1 MPEYPRLATEAPELD
16 PTPIFEQFRG
26 AYATELLT
34 VAVAHL
40 PIFEQL
46 AAGPL
51 SEFELAARLHL
62 AERPMTVLSTALA
75 AMGLLVRDGTGNVA
89 LTPLASEHL
98 LRGGPFYIGDYIGL
112 AADSPGV
119 LALRDCLK
127 SNRPVGSAALESS
140 SSASSAA
147 GAFAPTQTTDKGVA
161 FIYRPDSSSA
171 MEDTTA
177 ARMLTLALAGR
188 AKNVAPALAREA
200 QLDEAKV
207 LLDVGGGTGIYSI
220 ACLQQYPNLRD
231 RLGSAR
237 GLARRGRVRRAV
249 RRRGSVGIAAGRYV
263 P

>member
-1 MPEYPRLATEAPELD
+1 MPEYPRLATEAPDLD

-46 AAGPL
+46 AVGPL
-51 SEFELAARLHL
+51 SELEVASRLHL

-75 AMGLLVRDGTGNVA
+75 AMGLINKDSKGNLAV
-89 LTPLASEHL
+89 TPLASEHL

-127 SNRPVGSAALESS
+127 SNRPVGSAAAADST
-140 SSASSAA
+140 AVSSAA
-147 GAFAPTQTTDKGVA
+147 GAFAPTQTTDKGTA

-171 MEDTTA
+171 MEDTAA
-177 ARMLTLALAGR
+177 ARILTLALAGR

-200 QLDEAKV
+200 QLDTARV

-220 ACLQQYPNLRD
+220 ACLQLYPNLRD
-231 RLGSAR
+231 RK
-237 GLARRGRVRRAV
+237 
-249 RRRGSVGIAAGRYV
+249 SVV
-263 P
+263 